1 MTPQSL
7 MKAIEINITNELYPN
22 IRVLGNRNLLKQVF
36 INVIKNAIE
45 SMVKSGKIDIRLS
58 LSCDGFISIKV
69 KDEGNGIGEEE
80 LANIFKPFFTTKST
94 GTGLGLSHAYE
105 VMEAHGGKI
114 EVESMV
120 GNGTIFNFLLPLQ
133 IAS

>member
-1 MTPQSL
+1 
-7 MKAIEINITNELYPN
+7 
-22 IRVLGNRNLLKQVF
+22 
-36 INVIKNAIE
+36 
-45 SMVKSGKIDIRLS
+45 MVKSGKIDIRLS
-58 LSCDGFISIKV
+58 LSCDGFVSIKV

-133 IAS
+133 VAS